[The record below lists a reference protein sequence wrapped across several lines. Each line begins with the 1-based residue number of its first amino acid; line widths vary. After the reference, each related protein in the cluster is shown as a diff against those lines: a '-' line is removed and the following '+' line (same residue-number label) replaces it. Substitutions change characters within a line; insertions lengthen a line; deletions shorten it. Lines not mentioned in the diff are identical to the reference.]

1 MKNENAPATK
11 ADIQSLID
19 HINNQSREVKTYVHE
34 EIERV
39 DIKVDALQKGVSN
52 LKRDMTEVKSD
63 LSQLKT
69 DMTEVKEDVSTIASE
84 LEIEIGKNKK
94 TA

>member
-1 MKNENAPATK
+1 MNERFDNVETALKTLRMTLKRSLKTLSMNAT
-11 ADIQSLID
+11 
-19 HINNQSREVKTYVHE
+19 
-34 EIERV
+34 
-39 DIKVDALQKGVSN
+39 QKGI
-52 LKRDMTEVKSD
+52 KKSVV
-63 LSQLKT
+63 SQLKT